1 MASSTQGGLNL
12 TRQDGDP
19 RVIFSCISEGFPNP
33 TVTWSR
39 AGGLPLG
46 IASRKSNSELL
57 LEWNRNLLYTDSG
70 EYICTSWNNVGK
82 NTSMIILLVER
93 NL

>member
-1 MASSTQGGLNL
+1 MASSTQGLNL

-39 AGGLPLG
+39 AGGLPMG
-46 IASRKSNSELL
+46 VAARKSNSELL

-70 EYICTSWNNVGK
+70 EYICTSQNNVGTNAVK
-82 NTSMIILLVER
+82 INFLVEG
-93 NL
+93 NQ